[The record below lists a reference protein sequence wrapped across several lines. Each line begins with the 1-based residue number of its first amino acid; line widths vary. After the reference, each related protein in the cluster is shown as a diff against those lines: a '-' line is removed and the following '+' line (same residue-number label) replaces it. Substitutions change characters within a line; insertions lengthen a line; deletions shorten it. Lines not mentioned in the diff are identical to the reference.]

1 MTEFERDAN
10 EANCSRRRFM
20 LAATVGTAATATA
33 GTTVAQADENDE
45 ENGAE
50 ETDENGNDENGD
62 EENGEANGDNGDVAA
77 GNVEPDYEGF
87 LDDAPNYTQTEDL
100 RGEDEVEVGVG
111 TGPEGLEFEPPAI
124 WIDPGTTVVWEWTG
138 EGGSHNVVTN
148 EGPADLSSELTDE
161 AGFTYEHTFEEEG
174 ITTYYCEPHITV
186 GMLGAVAVGDDIPT
200 IEIDD
205 DADEVAGV
213 QLPDT
218 ARTIGVATGVAMMS
232 TLGIAY
238 VFMKYGG
245 DYAGSSE

>member
-1 MTEFERDAN
+1 MRTASGFAGG
-10 EANCSRRRFM
+10 
-20 LAATVGTAATATA
+20 AAAVTTATA
-33 GTTVAQADENDE
+33 GAGTVAAQE
-45 ENGAE
+45 E
-50 ETDENGNDENGD
+50 NDENGD
-62 EENGEANGDNGDVAA
+62 DENGDDENGAA
-77 GNVEPDYEGF
+77 ATGNVEPDYEGW

-111 TGPEGLEFEPPAI
+111 TGPEGLEYEPPAI

-138 EGGSHNVVTN
+138 EGGSHDVSADS
-148 EGPADLSSELTDE
+148 GPADLSSDLTDE

-174 ITTYYCEPHITV
+174 ITTYYCSPHITV
-186 GMLGAVAVGDDIPT
+186 GMKGAVAVGDDIPT
-200 IEIDD
+200 IEIAD

-213 QLPDT
+213 PLPDT

-245 DYAGSSE
+245 DYAGQSE